1 LLTSRSDLNTFPR
14 DGLLGCCFPFPFSAL
29 SLLFRDG
36 DGEEEELASGRSISP
51 PTLER
56 RGKSWIGIVVVVV
69 MVVIPGLTGAVS
81 EETLRP
87 PAAVNTDDD
96 VDVDAAVDANADAD
110 TDDVNALGGPSA

>member
-1 LLTSRSDLNTFPR
+1 
-14 DGLLGCCFPFPFSAL
+14 
-29 SLLFRDG
+29 
-36 DGEEEELASGRSISP
+36 
-51 PTLER
+51 
-56 RGKSWIGIVVVVV
+56 